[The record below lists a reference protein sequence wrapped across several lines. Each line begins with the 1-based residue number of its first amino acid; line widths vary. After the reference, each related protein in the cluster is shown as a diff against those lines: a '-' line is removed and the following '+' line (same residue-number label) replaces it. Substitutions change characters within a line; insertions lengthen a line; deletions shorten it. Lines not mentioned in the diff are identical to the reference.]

1 MFKYFQKGTVI
12 LNKPNKKTRKNRI
25 LRVIVFFSEPELKTK
40 EVQNVVLPSFWNFW
54 DMFFYKLYYCAFDPL
69 KRYFVGLFIV
79 KLLTFHSLET

>member
-1 MFKYFQKGTVI
+1 MVMFKYFQKGTVI

-54 DMFFYKLYYCAFDPL
+54 HMFFTSYIIAHSNL
-69 KRYFVGLFIV
+69 KKDTLWDY
-79 KLLTFHSLET
+79 SL

>member
-1 MFKYFQKGTVI
+1 MVMFKYFQKGTVI

-54 DMFFYKLYYCAFDPL
+54 RMFFTSYIIAHSTL
-69 KRYFVGLFIV
+69 KKDTLWDY
-79 KLLTFHSLET
+79 SL

>member
-1 MFKYFQKGTVI
+1 MVMLKYFQKGTVI

-54 DMFFYKLYYCAFDPL
+54 HMFFTSYIIAHSTL
-69 KRYFVGLFIV
+69 KKDTLWDY
-79 KLLTFHSLET
+79 SL

>member
-1 MFKYFQKGTVI
+1 MVMLKYFQKGTVI

-54 DMFFYKLYYCAFDPL
+54 HMFFTSHILAHSTL
-69 KRYFVGLFIV
+69 K
-79 KLLTFHSLET
+79 KDTFWDYSL

>member
-1 MFKYFQKGTVI
+1 MVMFKDFQKGTVI

-54 DMFFYKLYYCAFDPL
+54 HMCFTSYIIARSSL
-69 KRYFVGLFIV
+69 KKDTLWDY
-79 KLLTFHSLET
+79 SL